1 MHNKKTCRA
10 AVAGAMA
17 TFLVL
22 SAAARAEGLILHRGD
37 LVVTSGDSITYMS
50 HYSRLVEIY
59 LLVTRPELELRV
71 MKCQRGCG
79 GSAGEFVANTLEE
92 ELVGLKPK
100 VHTVCFGMNDG
111 GRGQPWREA
120 TGEAYARALRRIV
133 ERNRQNGTLTLVA
146 SPGVVD
152 GLSYTV
158 GPGTG
163 ADGYNRTLANLT
175 AIAKKVAEETGS
187 PFADIHDP
195 MMRMMKGAEA
205 DYGVRFPRTQ
215 LDDGVNLAEEF
226 PENPFSGLIARVD
239 QAVLDKQV
247 YEREMYDC
255 YLNVG
260 MLRGDL
266 RQPPAQKDAA
276 EFFKTMDRF
285 IQRYLPNDA
294 KVRTIYVTLAR
305 ANVGAA

>member
-1 MHNKKTCRA
+1 MPGSGSWRN
-10 AVAGAMA
+10 GN
-17 TFLVL
+17 LSGS

-158 GPGTG
+158 GPGAAPTVTT
-163 ADGYNRTLANLT
+163 ARWRTSRL
-175 AIAKKVAEETGS
+175 S
-187 PFADIHDP
+187 PRKSRRRPA
-195 MMRMMKGAEA
+195 
-205 DYGVRFPRTQ
+205 
-215 LDDGVNLAEEF
+215 
-226 PENPFSGLIARVD
+226 
-239 QAVLDKQV
+239 
-247 YEREMYDC
+247 
-255 YLNVG
+255 
-260 MLRGDL
+260 LR
-266 RQPPAQKDAA
+266 
-276 EFFKTMDRF
+276 
-285 IQRYLPNDA
+285 LPTSTT
-294 KVRTIYVTLAR
+294 R
-305 ANVGAA
+305 